1 MSTPEQLL
9 EAWQGKIVPQSFNG
23 GFVTLSYIVSLLGA
37 ASTLELINRRTAIK
51 GIFNHLLLVS
61 AAVTMGGISIWCMHY
76 IGNRAIDI
84 AGGQSELQIAYSAGF
99 TALSFFVPILVLLAA
114 FVATGANNKVQW
126 WRVAIGGTLAGAAIC
141 GMHYL
146 GNASISNYTCEYKI
160 ANVVG
165 SAIISVAASIIALSL
180 FFVFRAAWTTS
191 WWKRGICAIVLAGA
205 VSGMH
210 WCASTGTQYRLV
222 KLNSMNTDLSRIA
235 TVVVVICL
243 SVGACV
249 IIAGIAF
256 TTNQIMKRSA
266 QKAQQVVL
274 AVAVFDKQGRL
285 LVSPDGLLPS
295 EKITETFVGRSAN
308 EIFTVQHPLFQWM
321 FRASRNWSSISPVL
335 DRMHNHL
342 AHMPHKKGADSERGG
357 IQLISDHGEPIE
369 HYEPVM
375 CELFCTAAQ
384 ALAVKL
390 KAPLGNVGVLWDEIL
405 ATGNVPRSASNTEKA
420 NSRRN
425 RSKPKPAPAA
435 PESDFRRNSLV
446 NIKEAMAIA
455 DYDGSEMA
463 ERGLSRSSPNG
474 NDNGDYGRGSLLFL
488 VRYVDSPRELS
499 DLEAAG
505 YRFAEMRHVSGII
518 ASSMQI
524 KSWSIESKLRAMQM
538 YARDS
543 PMLEPGVH
551 VGFFGVR
558 ARVGGVGFD
567 VLVDREARNMLPSVQ
582 MPFDVLE
589 PWQIAF
595 LRQVDLMTPD
605 RATRHLN
612 SNKNLTP
619 KETYFASQLVE
630 AINRLRHGLDDPA
643 VFDEAVISAKV
654 VEVPCRRNADGS
666 GASMAAMIAL
676 CVVVNIHQN
685 ISSDACELVP
695 LSFFKVH
702 QLVDRDSPHHL
713 NFLRSMHREIFPL
726 INAVPNDPKTS
737 SQGRPASRLQGL
749 SARLGRR
756 DTNRTYGDIV
766 DANGRTIGSHGQ
778 AALKRS
784 SSPIGST
791 KAGST
796 NELWSGGRA
805 SPDLGT
811 QPSST
816 DLHSMG
822 MGEDP
827 IALTPIPHVQSSS
840 FGGIMVSQ
848 EITVDVHAT
857 VDGKPEDSDSE
868 QQKQQSQGH
877 QRGQSGEGS
886 NSSMTKTLTEEAA
899 AADSEPRSPPRS
911 IVAPIRIIRSIRGDR
926 STQHNM
932 GVSVVVAKAE
942 ADSEGDSVT
951 FVDELFDVC
960 LGQR

>member
-9 EAWQGKIVPQSFNG
+9 EAWHGQIVPQSFNG

-37 ASTLELINRRTAIK
+37 ASTLELINRRTAVK
-51 GIFNHLLLVS
+51 GIFNYLLLVS

-84 AGGQSELQIAYSAGF
+84 AGGQAELQIAYSAGF

-114 FVATGANNKVQW
+114 FVAAGANNKVQW
-126 WRVAIGGTLAGAAIC
+126 WRVTIGGTLAGAAIC

-146 GNASISNYTCEYKI
+146 GNASISNYACEYET

-165 SAIISVAASIIALSL
+165 SAIISVAASIVALSL

-210 WCASTGTQYRLV
+210 WCASTGTRYRLL
-222 KLNSMNTDLSRIA
+222 KLNTMNTDLSRIA

-243 SVGACV
+243 SVGACI

-274 AVAVFDKQGRL
+274 ALAVFDKQGRL
-285 LVSPDGLLPS
+285 LVSPDGLPPS
-295 EKITETFVGRSAN
+295 EKITDTFVGRSAQ

-321 FRASRNWSSISPVL
+321 FRASRNWSTINPVI

-342 AHMPHKKGADSERGG
+342 AHLPHKKGADSERGG

-384 ALAVKL
+384 ALAVKV

-405 ATGNVPRSASNTEKA
+405 ATGNGSSMASSAGENANTRRSR
-420 NSRRN
+420 SRGKPK
-425 RSKPKPAPAA
+425 SKPSPAPE
-435 PESDFRRNSLV
+435 PDFRRNSLV

-463 ERGLSRSSPNG
+463 ERGLGRSSPNG
-474 NDNGDYGRGSLLFL
+474 GDANVSEYGRGSLLFL

-505 YRFAEMRHVSGII
+505 YRFAELRHVSGII

-524 KSWSIESKLRAMQM
+524 KSWSIESKLRSMQM
-538 YARDS
+538 YARDT

-567 VLVDREARNMLPSVQ
+567 VLVDREARNLLPSVQ
-582 MPFDVLE
+582 MPFDILE

-612 SNKNLTP
+612 NNKNLSP
-619 KETYFASQLVE
+619 KETYFASQLIE
-630 AINRLRHGLDDPA
+630 AISRLRHGLDDPA
-643 VFDEAVISAKV
+643 VFDDAVISAKV

-702 QLVDRDSPHHL
+702 QLVDPNSPHHL

-726 INAVPNDPKTS
+726 INAVPNDLKPAS
-737 SQGRPASRLQGL
+737 PGRPATGRLQGL
-749 SARLGRR
+749 SSRLGRR
-756 DTNRTYGDIV
+756 DTSNRPV
-766 DANGRTIGSHGQ
+766 GSHSQ
-778 AALKRS
+778 QRS
-784 SSPIGST
+784 SSPVGST

-796 NELWSGGRA
+796 KELWSGGRA

-822 MGEDP
+822 MTEDP
-827 IALTPIPHVQSSS
+827 IALAPIPQMQSSS

-868 QQKQQSQGH
+868 QQHDQSHRRGQSQG
-877 QRGQSGEGS
+877 EGS
-886 NSSMTKTLTEEAA
+886 GSSMTKTLTEEVATA
-899 AADSEPRSPPRS
+899 ESGPRSPPTRS
-911 IVAPIRIIRSIRGDR
+911 GVAPIRIIRSNRGDR
-926 STQHNM
+926 STQDNI
-932 GVSVVVAKAE
+932 GVTVVVAKAE
-942 ADSEGDSVT
+942 ADAECESVT